1 MDPALAS
8 KPGGVAAV
16 VAAVIAVAVGGQ
28 DEGSSEQPR
37 VEALELRPWLV
48 ACRHVVRRRVEHMC
62 AVAASVRVVRRA
74 LRFRVPSVR
83 SLQSQLT
90 SSGAGLASERGR
102 WTRVP
107 LLRSQ

>member
-16 VAAVIAVAVGGQ
+16 AAAAAAAAAVGGQ

-48 ACRHVVRRRVEHMC
+48 ACRHVVRRHAEHMC
-62 AVAASVRVVRRA
+62 AVAASALVARRA
-74 LRFRVPSVR
+74 SQSLVQNVR

-90 SSGAGLASERGR
+90 SSGAG
-102 WTRVP
+102 
-107 LLRSQ
+107 